1 MVSMLIERIHILIPC
16 MTHLS
21 HRLINTIPLTKISF
35 YTIDIKEADLLYQKS
50 LQWKTEK
57 MKKRVRQHRI
67 YTMKLAISQVK
78 KRLD

>member
-1 MVSMLIERIHILIPC
+1 

-21 HRLINTIPLTKISF
+21 HRVINTIPLTKIRF
-35 YTIDIKEADLLYQKS
+35 YTIDIKEADLLSQKS